1 MDDFGVS
8 WMPLVGHLTC
18 DLERGVPRDGA
29 DARFRIGGVAVVDA
43 DVRLFLLENRQ
54 NME

>member
-1 MDDFGVS
+1 
-8 WMPLVGHLTC
+8 MPLEMANLTGN
-18 DLERGVPRDGA
+18 LERGVPRDGA